1 MGRYK
6 ETWVFEG
13 NTYKVGESLNDKWSE
28 NNIYPMVWFEGKLYR
43 AIIKPKTKPRLNRVG
58 LMDIYNPNKKIYWT
72 TVDKVFQ
79 ILKVSEK

>member
-13 NTYKVGESLNDKWSE
+13 NTYKVGESLNDEWSE
-28 NNIYPMVWFEGKLYR
+28 DNIYPMVWFEGKLYK
-43 AIIKPKTKPRLNRVG
+43 AFIKPERKGRLDRIA
-58 LMDIYNPNKKIYWT
+58 LMDIYYPNKKTYWT

-79 ILKVSEK
+79 ILKVSK